1 MILGLVVVVVFV
13 LLIWFLYEVRTAP
26 LVEDEVDELLQH
38 LYGKDEQ

>member
-1 MILGLVVVVVFV
+1 MILALVIVVVFA

-26 LVEDEVDELLQH
+26 LEDEADELLQH